1 MSDRAT
7 SPRPA
12 AAQASART
20 KVPRRLLMSVDAVGG
35 IWRYAMDL
43 AGALRETGVETVFVG
58 FGPAPSANQ
67 RREANRIGVL
77 EWLPV
82 PPDWM
87 ADDEADLDPISDR
100 LTELA
105 HKHAVELLHLNLP
118 SQAVGLQLQIPI
130 VVVSHSCVTTWFEAV
145 RACGLPEYWL
155 WQKTRNRR
163 GFDRADMVLA
173 PSRSHAAA
181 LTRCYGTIDN
191 LSVVHNASSA
201 PCLRPVKECFVFAAG
216 RWWDEGKNG
225 VLLDRAASRIRWPVV
240 MAGAC
245 EGPGGE
251 WLAIKHAEHLG
262 ELSHDRTMALM
273 SRAAI
278 VVSPSLYEPFGL
290 AALEAARCGAAL
302 VLSDIDTYRELW
314 DGSALFADPRD
325 PEALA
330 DSLDRLARDADL
342 RAELGHGAR
351 RRSSQFTL
359 EAQRDA
365 MLDVYRRAM
374 RASGR
379 LTAAE

>member
-1 MSDRAT
+1 MSNRAA

-12 AAQASART
+12 TAGVNART
-20 KVPRRLLMSVDAVGG
+20 KVPRRILMSIDAVGG

-43 AGALRETGVETVFVG
+43 AQGIRESGIETVFVG
-58 FGPAPSANQ
+58 YGPAPSASQ

-77 EWLPV
+77 EWLSV
-82 PPDWM
+82 SPDWM
-87 ADDEADLDPISDR
+87 ADDEAGLDSIADR
-100 LTELA
+100 LTELSL
-105 HKHAVELLHLNLP
+105 KHAVELLHLNLP

-145 RACGLPEYWL
+145 RGSGLPEHWL

-163 GFDRADMVLA
+163 GFDRADLVLA

-181 LTRCYGTIDN
+181 LTRCYGQIDD
-191 LSVVHNASSA
+191 LMVVHNASRS
-201 PCLRPVKECFVFAAG
+201 PCPRPVKECFVFAAG

-225 VLLDRAASRIRWPVV
+225 VALDRAAARFRWPVA

-245 EGPGGE
+245 EGPCGE
-251 WLAIKHAEHLG
+251 RLAIEHAEHLG

-290 AALEAARCGAAL
+290 AALEAARSGAAL

-314 DGSALFADPRD
+314 DGAALFADPRD
-325 PEALA
+325 PAA
-330 DSLDRLARDADL
+330 FAGSLERLARDTDL
-342 RAELGHGAR
+342 RAELGQSAR
-351 RRSSQFTL
+351 LRSSEFTV

-365 MLDVYRRAM
+365 MLDVYGRAM

>member
-1 MSDRAT
+1 MNRAA

-12 AAQASART
+12 TAGVNACT
-20 KVPRRLLMSVDAVGG
+20 KVPRRLMMSVDAVGG

-43 AGALRETGVETVFVG
+43 AGAMRQTGIETVFVG
-58 FGPAPSANQ
+58 FGPAPSASQ

-77 EWLPV
+77 EWLPA

-87 ADDEADLDPISDR
+87 ADDEADLDSIADR
-100 LTELA
+100 LTELSL
-105 HKHAVELLHLNLP
+105 KHAVELLHLNLP
-118 SQAVGLQLQIPI
+118 SQAVGLQVQIPI

-145 RACGLPEYWL
+145 RASGLPEHWL
-155 WQKTRNRR
+155 WQKTRNRQ

-173 PSRSHAAA
+173 PSRSQAAA
-181 LTRCYGTIDN
+181 LTRCYGQIDN
-191 LSVVHNASSA
+191 LVVVHNASTA
-201 PCLRPVKECFVFAAG
+201 PCPRPVKECFVFAAG

-225 VLLDRAASRIRWPVV
+225 VVLDRAAARVRWPVV

-245 EGPGGE
+245 EGPSGGR
-251 WLAIKHAEHLG
+251 LAIEHAEHLG

-273 SRAAI
+273 SRAAV

-290 AALEAARCGAAL
+290 AALEAARSGAAL

-325 PEALA
+325 PAAFA
-330 DSLDRLARDADL
+330 DSLERLSRDADL
-342 RAELGHGAR
+342 RDELGQAAR
-351 RRSSQFTL
+351 LRSSEFTVG
-359 EAQRDA
+359 AQRDA
-365 MLDVYRRAM
+365 MLNVYGRAIS
-374 RASGR
+374 ASGR